1 MPTVLRRTQITLLI
15 VGAIITVMMCV
26 VVAGCYRDDAAI
38 DAHRGVAVADVV
50 TTGAT
55 KSTVR
60 FYTPD
65 GELRSPRLG
74 IFYPTELTAGQRIS
88 VEYDTRNP
96 DTVRVAGRDA
106 SLSIV
111 PALSVVGWTWAVLL
125 AAMVGIAEYSRRRHR
140 RTDTPDDGDDTVE
153 KTAGEPR
160 TDSSPAIPGGVTSE
174 SDSGQ
179 VRSPH

>member
-1 MPTVLRRTQITLLI
+1 MPTALRRTQITIVI
-15 VGAIITVMMCV
+15 VGAIVTVMMGV

-38 DAHRGVAVADVV
+38 DSHRGTAVADVV
-50 TTGAT
+50 TAGAT

-74 IFYPTELTAGQRIS
+74 IFYPTELTAGQRIN
-88 VEYDTRNP
+88 VDYDTRNP
-96 DTVRVAGRDA
+96 DVVRVAGRDA
-106 SLSIV
+106 SLAVV
-111 PALSVVGWTWAVLL
+111 PALSVVGVTWLVIVVV
-125 AAMVGIAEYSRRRHR
+125 MVGIAEYSRRRRAHVA
-140 RTDTPDDGDDTVE
+140 DDTDGQ
-153 KTAGEPR
+153 TAGEPG

-174 SDSGQ
+174 NDPGQ

>member
-1 MPTVLRRTQITLLI
+1 MPTALRRTQITLLI
-15 VGAIITVMMCV
+15 VGAIVTVMMCV

-38 DAHRGVAVADVV
+38 DAHKGTAVADVV

-74 IFYPTELTAGQRIS
+74 VFYPTELTAGQRIS

-111 PALSVVGWTWAVLL
+111 PALSVIGWTWAVLL
-125 AAMVGIAEYSRRRHR
+125 AVMVGIAEYTRRRRRH
-140 RTDTPDDGDDTVE
+140 TPDDADDTVGQ
-153 KTAGEPR
+153 TAGEPR
-160 TDSSPAIPGGVTSE
+160 TDSSPSITDGVTSE
-174 SDSGQ
+174 SDPGQ

>member
-1 MPTVLRRTQITLLI
+1 MQITLLI
-15 VGAIITVMMCV
+15 VGAIVTVMMGV

-38 DAHRGVAVADVV
+38 DNHRGTAIADVV
-50 TTGAT
+50 TAGST

-106 SLSIV
+106 SLAVV
-111 PALSVVGWTWAVLL
+111 PALSVAGWTWVVVGAV
-125 AAMVGIAEYSRRRHR
+125 MIGIAEYARRRR
-140 RTDTPDDGDDTVE
+140 AAGSDTTENGDDTAGQ
-153 KTAGEPR
+153 TSGEPG
-160 TDSSPAIPGGVTSE
+160 TDSSPAIGDGVTSG
-174 SDSGQ
+174 SDPGQ
-179 VRSPH
+179 VRSPD

>member
-1 MPTVLRRTQITLLI
+1 MPTALRRTQITLLI
-15 VGAIITVMMCV
+15 VGAIVTVMMCV

-38 DAHRGVAVADVV
+38 DAHRGTAIADVV
-50 TTGAT
+50 TAGAT

-74 IFYPTELTAGQRIS
+74 VFYPTDLTAGQRIS

-106 SLSIV
+106 SLSII

-125 AAMVGIAEYSRRRHR
+125 AAMVGIAEYARRRR
-140 RTDTPDDGDDTVE
+140 RRGSDDVDDTGGQ
-153 KTAGEPR
+153 TAGEPR
-160 TDSSPAIPGGVTSE
+160 TDSSPSITGGVTSE
-174 SDSGQ
+174 SDPGQ
-179 VRSPH
+179 VHSPH

>member
-1 MPTVLRRTQITLLI
+1 MPTALRRTQITLLI
-15 VGAIITVMMCV
+15 VGAIVTVMMCV

-38 DAHRGVAVADVV
+38 DGHTGTAVADVV
-50 TTGAT
+50 TAGAT

-74 IFYPTELTAGQRIS
+74 IFYPSELTAGQRIG

-106 SLSIV
+106 SLAIV
-111 PALSVVGWTWAVLL
+111 PALSVIGWTWAGLL
-125 AAMVGIAEYSRRRHR
+125 AVMVGIAEYARRRRRH
-140 RTDTPDDGDDTVE
+140 TSDDADDTVWE
-153 KTAGEPR
+153 TTGEPR

-174 SDSGQ
+174 SDPGQ